1 MIFVRQADESFV
13 LRLFTGKLLFE
24 QIEIKRFVVDDEDFA
39 GHHSAWRFRFLI
51 IRIDDSHAHSVAVQM
66 VIAQMAA
73 MRLLAR
79 DLVFAQGIVIAGRV
93 DVDDIAAAGVF
104 EHGSIAVERVLADRR
119 KLEVAKLASCVW
131 SFADA
136 AFGAPCRAGKN
147 QSGSNHKQDC
157 PEPSTRRHG

>member
-1 MIFVRQADESFV
+1 MGVFSSPTRYYHLMTRPLAPAHLS
-13 LRLFTGKLLFE
+13 GSS
-24 QIEIKRFVVDDEDFA
+24 DDEVFG
-39 GHHSAWRFRFLI
+39 GHHSAWRFLL

-79 DLVFAQGIVIAGRV
+79 DFVFAQGIVIAGRV

-104 EHGSIAVERVLADRR
+104 EHGPIAVERVLADRR
-119 KLEVAKLASCVW
+119 ELEVAKLASRVW

-136 AFGAPCRAGKN
+136 AFGTPCRAGKN
-147 QSGSNHKQDC
+147 QSGSSNKQDC
-157 PEPSTRRHG
+157 PETSPRRHG